1 MYLKEIEISGFKSFA
16 DKININLDNNIT
28 CVVGPN
34 GSGKSNIVDAVRWV
48 LGEQSVKSL
57 RGDGNMSD
65 VIFSGSKSRKPLN
78 VASVALTFD
87 NSDNYLNMPYNTVS
101 IKRRAYRSGESE
113 YFLNGEKCRLKDITE
128 LFLDTGV
135 SKSSFNIISQGE
147 ISRILSSSPVER
159 RFVVEEAAGI
169 LKYKTRREEALRKLD
184 KTINNISRVNDI
196 IGELEL
202 RVEPLREQSEKAKEY
217 LEVKDKLKDIEVSL
231 LVSEITE
238 MNTIYQ
244 DNKKKIDKLN
254 NEIVSINTLIS
265 NNNLEEVKVKSMEL
279 ERVINELN
287 SDLII
292 KTRQEEELNSKRSII
307 HERSKYDAKNIQVH
321 ENITMLKNNKLSLIN
336 DIKLIEKDISEI
348 VKNIDTTKTNMETL
362 LNALSDAKTRKDN
375 LNREYNI
382 KNKEYLENT
391 NHEVE
396 KSNDNVNK
404 LINDLQ
410 DIKAKKDNLNKEYS
424 IKKRE
429 YQENCNRINIIK
441 DNLENNLL
449 VNSNVKK
456 ILNNPRLTGVYDAFG
471 NILSTDLLYSKAL
484 EVIIGA
490 SKNFLIVD
498 NPDVAKEAIEFLKN
512 NKLGR
517 ATFFPL
523 SVIKPKGIDYDTIDS
538 IENESGYLGIMSDFV
553 KYDEKY
559 RNIVLN
565 QLGNII
571 VTKDIDSGNRLSKK
585 INNRY
590 KIVTLDGEVIH
601 VGGSITGGSINTNVS
616 PITLKNELA
625 DLIVNNNSLQ
635 AVCEELSR
643 NINNSNSNI
652 IAIEEDVYNTRSEY
666 AKFTE
671 IKTNLENNY
680 TLKKQELEKIKLEL
694 DNLGDL
700 EGNKLQKEEDKITE
714 EYYKAK
720 EERELLVKELNS
732 KRKEYE
738 KIKGDILNLEGDVRV
753 HNSELHSKE
762 KELKD
767 IEIQESRIDAKLD
780 NDLEILSSDYEITY
794 EKAREEYSLDI
805 PMDEA
810 RNLVNKYK
818 NKLKSIGM
826 VNILAIDEF
835 KEVNTRYEFLT
846 SQRDDLLHAKETLYS
861 IIDEMDEVMK
871 EDFGKTFNILKDEFK
886 KVFQMLFKGGDA
898 TLKLTDPTDL
908 LTTGIDVIASPPGKS
923 LKTINLLSGGE
934 KTLTAISL
942 LFAVLNIRKVPFC
955 IFDEIEAALDENN
968 VDIFGHYLDNYKNKT
983 QFLLITHKKRTME
996 YARTLYGITM
1006 QESGVSKLVS
1016 VKLEA

>member
-57 RGDGNMSD
+57 RGDGTMSD

-78 VASVALTFD
+78 VASVMLTFD

-202 RVEPLREQSEKAKEY
+202 RVEPLREQSEKAQEY

-231 LVSEITE
+231 LVSEITDI
-238 MNTIYQ
+238 NNVYQ
-244 DNKKKIDKLN
+244 ENKKKIEKLN

-265 NNNLEEVKVKSMEL
+265 NNKLEEVKVKSLEL
-279 ERVINELN
+279 EKEINELN
-287 SDLII
+287 NELII
-292 KTRQEEELNSKRSII
+292 KTRNEEELNSKRNIV
-307 HERSKYDAKNIQVH
+307 HERSKYDAKDIQVH
-321 ENITMLKNNKLSLIN
+321 ENISMLKNNKLSLSN
-336 DIKLIEKDISEI
+336 DIKLLEKDIEDMS
-348 VKNIDTTKTNMETL
+348 KNLEVAKKNMETL
-362 LNALSDAKTRKDN
+362 LNALSDAK
-375 LNREYNI
+375 I
-382 KNKEYLENT
+382 
-391 NHEVE
+391 
-396 KSNDNVNK
+396 
-404 LINDLQ
+404 
-410 DIKAKKDNLNKEYS
+410 KKDNLNKEYN
-424 IKKRE
+424 IKNKE
-429 YQENCNRINIIK
+429 LLENTNRINIIK

-456 ILNNPRLTGVYDAFG
+456 ILNNPRLTGVHDAFG
-471 NILSTDLLYSKAL
+471 NILSTESMYSKAL

-490 SKNFLIVD
+490 SKNFIIVD
-498 NPDVAKEAIEFLKN
+498 NSDVAKECIEFLKN

-517 ATFFPL
+517 ATFYPL
-523 SVIKPKGIDYDTIDS
+523 DVIKPKGIDYDTTDA
-538 IENESGYLGIMSDFV
+538 IENESGYLGILSDFV
-553 KYDEKY
+553 KYEDKY

-571 VTKDIDSGNRLSKK
+571 VTKDIDTGNRLSRI
-585 INNRY
+585 INNKY

-601 VGGSITGGSINTNVS
+601 VGGSITGGSINPTVS

-625 DLIVNNNSLQ
+625 DLIVSNNSLQ
-635 AVCEELSR
+635 TVCEELTR
-643 NINNSNSNI
+643 NITNQNSNI
-652 IAIEEDVYNTRSEY
+652 ISIEEDVYNTRSDY
-666 AKFTE
+666 TRFTE
-671 IKTNLENNY
+671 IKANLENNLE
-680 TLKKQELEKIKLEL
+680 LKKQELDNVNLEL
-694 DNLGDL
+694 NNLGDL
-700 EGNKLQKEEDKITE
+700 EGNKLVKEEEKITE

-720 EERELLVKELNS
+720 EERELLAKDINI
-732 KRKEYE
+732 KRKEYD
-738 KIKGDILNLEGDVRV
+738 KIKGEILNLEGDVKVYNNDLR
-753 HNSELHSKE
+753 NKE

-767 IEIQESRIDAKLD
+767 LEISQSRMDAKLD
-780 NDLEILSSDYEITY
+780 NNLEILSSDYEMTY
-794 EKAREEYSLDI
+794 EKAREEYSLDTPI
-805 PMDEA
+805 DEA
-810 RNLVNKYK
+810 RTLVNKYK
-818 NKLKSIGM
+818 NKIKSIGM

-835 KEVNTRYEFLT
+835 KEVNERYTFLT

-871 EDFGKTFNILKDEFK
+871 EDFGKTFELLKDEFK
-886 KVFQMLFKGGDA
+886 KVFQMLFKGGTA

-996 YARTLYGITM
+996 YAKTLYGITM

-1016 VKLEA
+1016 VKLEN

>member
-57 RGDGNMSD
+57 RGDGTMSD

-78 VASVALTFD
+78 VASVMLTFD

-101 IKRRAYRSGESE
+101 IKRRAYRTGESE

-202 RVEPLREQSEKAKEY
+202 RVEPLREQSKKAEEY
-217 LEVKDKLKDIEVSL
+217 LEFKDKLKDIEVSL
-231 LVSEITE
+231 LVEEITDI
-238 MNTIYQ
+238 NNKYQ
-244 DNKKKIDKLN
+244 ENKKKIEKLN
-254 NEIVSINTLIS
+254 NEIVSLNTLVS
-265 NNNLEEVKVKSMEL
+265 NNKLEEAKLKSLEL
-279 ERVINELN
+279 EKEINDLN
-287 SDLII
+287 NELII
-292 KTRQEEELNSKRSII
+292 KTKYEEELNSKKNIV
-307 HERSKYDAKNIQVH
+307 HERSKYDAKDIQVH
-321 ENITMLKNNKLSLIN
+321 ENISMLKNNKLSLSN
-336 DIKLIEKDISEI
+336 DIKLIEKDILDMT
-348 VKNIDTTKTNMETL
+348 KNIETTKKNMETL
-362 LNALSDAKTRKDN
+362 LNALSDAK
-375 LNREYNI
+375 I
-382 KNKEYLENT
+382 
-391 NHEVE
+391 
-396 KSNDNVNK
+396 
-404 LINDLQ
+404 
-410 DIKAKKDNLNKEYS
+410 KKDNLNKEYN
-424 IKKRE
+424 IKNKE
-429 YQENCNRINIIK
+429 FLENTNRINIIK

-471 NILSTDLLYSKAL
+471 NILSTDTIYSKAL

-490 SKNFLIVD
+490 SKNFIIVE
-498 NPDVAKEAIEFLKN
+498 NQEVAKECIEFLKN

-523 SVIKPKGIDYDTIDS
+523 NVIKPKGIDYDTTDT
-538 IENESGYLGIMSDFV
+538 IENESGYLGILSDFV
-553 KYDEKY
+553 KYDDKY

-571 VTKDIDSGNRLSKK
+571 VTKDIDTGNKLSKM
-585 INNRY
+585 INNKY
-590 KIVTLDGEVIH
+590 KIVTLDGEIIH
-601 VGGSITGGSINTNVS
+601 VGGSITGGSINPTVS

-635 AVCEELSR
+635 AVCEDLTR
-643 NINNSNSNI
+643 NINNQNSNI
-652 IAIEEDVYNTRSEY
+652 ISIEEDVYNTRSEY
-666 AKFTE
+666 TRFTE
-671 IKTNLENNY
+671 IKTNLDNNLE
-680 TLKKQELEKIKLEL
+680 LKKQELDKTNLEL

-700 EGNKLQKEEDKITE
+700 EGNKLVKEEEKITE
-714 EYYKAK
+714 EYYKAR
-720 EERELLVKELNS
+720 EERELLVKEINI
-732 KRKEYE
+732 KRKEYDKLKVE
-738 KIKGDILNLEGDVRV
+738 ILNLEGDVRLY
-753 HNSELHSKE
+753 NNDLRNKE

-767 IEIQESRIDAKLD
+767 LEIQESRMDAKLD
-780 NDLEILSSDYEITY
+780 NNLEILSSDYEMTY
-794 EKAREEYSLDI
+794 EKAREEYTLDTPI
-805 PMDEA
+805 DEA
-810 RNLVNKYK
+810 RSLVNKYK
-818 NKLKSIGM
+818 SKLKSIGM
-826 VNILAIDEF
+826 VNVLAIDEY

-846 SQRDDLLHAKETLYS
+846 GQRDDLLHAKETLYS

-871 EDFGKTFNILKDEFK
+871 EDFSKTFKLLQEEFK

-968 VDIFGHYLDNYKNKT
+968 VDIFGHYLDNYKDKT

-996 YARTLYGITM
+996 YAKTLYGITM

-1016 VKLEA
+1016 VKLEN

>member
-57 RGDGNMSD
+57 RGDGAMSD
-65 VIFSGSKSRKPLN
+65 VIFSGSKSRRPLN

-87 NSDNYLNMPYNTVS
+87 NSDNYLNMPYNTIS

-128 LFLDTGV
+128 LLLDTGV

-147 ISRILSSSPVER
+147 ISRILSSSPIER

-196 IGELEL
+196 IGELET
-202 RVEPLREQSEKAKEY
+202 RVEPLREQSKKAEEY
-217 LEVKDKLKDIEVSL
+217 LEVKDKLKEIEVSL
-231 LVSEITE
+231 LVEEITE
-238 MNTIYQ
+238 INNVYQ
-244 DNKKKIDKLN
+244 ENKKKIEKLN
-254 NEIVSINTLIS
+254 NEIIAINTELS
-265 NNNLEEVKVKSMEL
+265 NNKLEEVKVKSLDL
-279 ERVINELN
+279 ERIINDLN
-287 SDLII
+287 SELIN
-292 KTRQEEELNSKRSII
+292 KTKYEEELNSKRNII
-307 HERSKYDAKNIQVH
+307 HERSKYDANDLQVH
-321 ENITMLKNNKLSLIN
+321 ENITMLKNNKLSLNN
-336 DIKLIEKDISEI
+336 DIKLLEKDISDMSKNLEI
-348 VKNIDTTKTNMETL
+348 TKKNMETL
-362 LNALSDAKTRKDN
+362 LNALTDAK
-375 LNREYNI
+375 
-382 KNKEYLENT
+382 
-391 NHEVE
+391 V
-396 KSNDNVNK
+396 
-404 LINDLQ
+404 
-410 DIKAKKDNLNKEYS
+410 KKDNLNKEYS
-424 IKKRE
+424 VKNKE
-429 YQENCNRINIIK
+429 YLENTNRINIIK
-441 DNLENNLL
+441 DNLENNML

-456 ILNNPRLTGVYDAFG
+456 ILNNPRLTGINDAFG
-471 NILSTDLLYSKAL
+471 NILNTLPEYSKAL

-490 SKNFLIVD
+490 SKNFIIVD
-498 NPDVAKEAIEFLKN
+498 NEESAKEAINFLKN

-523 SVIKPKGIDYDTIDS
+523 NVIKPKGIDYETIS
-538 IENESGYLGIMSDFV
+538 ILEKEKDYLGVLSDFV

-571 VTKDIDSGNRLSKK
+571 VTNNIDNGNYLSKI

-590 KIVTLDGEVIH
+590 KIVTLDGDVIH
-601 VGGSITGGSINTNVS
+601 VGGSITGGSINPSVS
-616 PITLKNELA
+616 PISLKNELNE
-625 DLIVNNNSLQ
+625 LIVKNNSLQ
-635 AVCEELSR
+635 SVIEELNRS
-643 NINNSNSNI
+643 ITNSNNNI

-666 AKFTE
+666 TRYEE
-671 IKTNLENNY
+671 IKINLDNNLE
-680 TLKKQELEKIKLEL
+680 LKKQELSKIELEL
-694 DNLGDL
+694 NNLDDL
-700 EGNKLQKEEDKITE
+700 KENKLAKEEDKITE

-720 EERELLVKELNS
+720 EERELLVKELHN
-732 KRKEYE
+732 RQKEYE
-738 KIKGDILNLEGDVRV
+738 KVKGEILNLEGDVRV
-753 HNSELHSKE
+753 HNSIIRDKE
-762 KELKD
+762 KELKEL
-767 IEIQESRIDAKLD
+767 EISESRMDAKLD
-780 NDLEILSSDYEITY
+780 NNLEILSADYEITY
-794 EKAREEYSLDI
+794 EKAHEEYSLDI
-805 PMDEA
+805 DINEA
-810 RNLVNKYK
+810 RTMVNKYK

-835 KEVNTRYEFLT
+835 KEVNERYTFLT
-846 SQRDDLLHAKETLYS
+846 SQRDDLLNAKETLYS
-861 IIDEMDEVMK
+861 IIEEMDEVMK
-871 EDFGKTFNILKDEFK
+871 EDFSKTFELLKDEFK

-908 LTTGIDVIASPPGKS
+908 LTTGIDIIASPPGKS

-942 LFAVLNIRKVPFC
+942 LFAVLNIRKIPFC

-968 VDIFGHYLDNYKNKT
+968 VDVFGHYLDNYKNKT

-996 YARTLYGITM
+996 YAKTLYGITM

>member
-57 RGDGNMSD
+57 RGDGTMSD

-78 VASVALTFD
+78 VASVMLTFD

-202 RVEPLREQSEKAKEY
+202 RVEPLREQSEKAQEY

-238 MNTIYQ
+238 INNVYQ
-244 DNKKKIDKLN
+244 ENKKKIEKIN

-265 NNNLEEVKVKSMEL
+265 NNKLEEVKVKSLEL
-279 ERVINELN
+279 EKEINELN
-287 SDLII
+287 NELII
-292 KTRQEEELNSKRSII
+292 KTRHEEELNSKRNIV
-307 HERSKYDAKNIQVH
+307 HERSKYDAKDIQVH
-321 ENITMLKNNKLSLIN
+321 ENISMLKNNKLSLES
-336 DIKLIEKDISEI
+336 DIKLIEKDIADMT
-348 VKNIDTTKTNMETL
+348 KNIEVTKKNMETL
-362 LNALSDAKTRKDN
+362 LNTLSDAKIKKDN
-375 LNREYNI
+375 LNKEYNI

-391 NHEVE
+391 
-396 KSNDNVNK
+396 
-404 LINDLQ
+404 
-410 DIKAKKDNLNKEYS
+410 
-424 IKKRE
+424 
-429 YQENCNRINIIK
+429 NRINIIK

-456 ILNNPRLTGVYDAFG
+456 ILNNPRLTGVHDAFG
-471 NILSTDLLYSKAL
+471 NILSTDSVYSKAL

-490 SKNFLIVD
+490 SKNFIIVD
-498 NPDVAKEAIEFLKN
+498 TGEVAKECIEFLKN

-523 SVIKPKGIDYDTIDS
+523 DVIKPKGIDYDTTDS
-538 IENESGYLGIMSDFV
+538 IEHESGYLGILSDFV
-553 KYDEKY
+553 KYEDKY

-571 VTKDIDSGNRLSKK
+571 VTKDIDTGNRLSKL
-585 INNRY
+585 INNKY

-601 VGGSITGGSINTNVS
+601 VGGSITGGSINPTVS

-635 AVCEELSR
+635 TVCEELTR
-643 NINNSNSNI
+643 NINNQNTNI
-652 IAIEEDVYNTRSEY
+652 ISIEEDVYNTRSDY
-666 AKFTE
+666 TRFTE
-671 IKTNLENNY
+671 IKANLENNLE
-680 TLKKQELEKIKLEL
+680 LKKQELDKVNLEL
-694 DNLGDL
+694 NNLGDL
-700 EGNKLQKEEDKITE
+700 EGNKLVKEEEKITE
-714 EYYKAK
+714 EYYKAR
-720 EERELLVKELNS
+720 EERELLNKDINV

-753 HNSELHSKE
+753 YNSDLRNKE

-767 IEIQESRIDAKLD
+767 LEISQSRMDAKLD
-780 NDLEILSSDYEITY
+780 NNLEILSSDYEMTY
-794 EKAREEYSLDI
+794 EKAREEYSLDT

-810 RNLVNKYK
+810 RTLVNKYK
-818 NKLKSIGM
+818 NKIKSIGM

-835 KEVNTRYEFLT
+835 KEVNERYTFLT

-871 EDFGKTFNILKDEFK
+871 EDFGKTFKLLQEEFK

-968 VDIFGHYLDNYKNKT
+968 VDIFGHYLDNYKDKT

-996 YARTLYGITM
+996 YAKTLYGITM

-1016 VKLEA
+1016 VKLEN

>member
-16 DKININLDNNIT
+16 DKININLDNSIT

-57 RGDGNMSD
+57 RGDGTMSD

-78 VASVALTFD
+78 VASVMLTFD

-101 IKRRAYRSGESE
+101 IKRRAYRTGESE
-113 YFLNGEKCRLKDITE
+113 YFINGEKCRLKDITE

-147 ISRILSSSPVER
+147 ISRILSSSPIER

-196 IGELEL
+196 IGELEI
-202 RVEPLREQSEKAKEY
+202 RVEPLREQSKKAQEY

-231 LVSEITE
+231 LVYEITDI
-238 MNTIYQ
+238 NNVYQ
-244 DNKKKIDKLN
+244 ENKKKIEKLN

-265 NNNLEEVKVKSMEL
+265 NNKLEETKLKSLEL
-279 ERVINELN
+279 EKIINDLNNELVT
-287 SDLII
+287 
-292 KTRQEEELNSKRSII
+292 KTKQEEELNSKRNII
-307 HERSKYDAKNIQVH
+307 HERSKYDAKDMQVH
-321 ENITMLKNNKLSLIN
+321 ENITILKNNKLSLES
-336 DIKLIEKDISEI
+336 DLKLIEKDLHDT
-348 VKNIDTTKTNMETL
+348 NNNLQTTKKNMETL

-375 LNREYNI
+375 LNKEYSI

-391 NHEVE
+391 
-396 KSNDNVNK
+396 
-404 LINDLQ
+404 
-410 DIKAKKDNLNKEYS
+410 
-424 IKKRE
+424 
-429 YQENCNRINIIK
+429 NRINIIK

-456 ILNNPRLTGVYDAFG
+456 ILNNPRLTGVNDAFG
-471 NILSTDLLYSKAL
+471 NILSTESTYSKAL

-490 SKNFLIVD
+490 SKNFIIVD
-498 NPDVAKEAIEFLKN
+498 DENVAKDAIEFLKN

-523 SVIKPKGIDYDTIDS
+523 NVIKPKGIDYDTIDA
-538 IENESGYLGIMSDFV
+538 IESESGYLGILSDFV

-571 VTKDIDSGNRLSKK
+571 VTKDIDSGNRLSKLIK
-585 INNRY
+585 NRY

-601 VGGSITGGSINTNVS
+601 VGGSITGGSINPSVS

-625 DLIVNNNSLQ
+625 DLIVQNNSLQ
-635 AVCEELSR
+635 TVCEDLLR
-643 NINNSNSNI
+643 NINNHNSNI
-652 IAIEEDVYNTRSEY
+652 ISIEEDVYNTRSEY
-666 AKFTE
+666 TRYEE
-671 IKTNLENNY
+671 IKANLETNLEN
-680 TLKKQELEKIKLEL
+680 KKAELEKVTQEL
-694 DNLGDL
+694 NNLDDL
-700 EGNKLQKEEDKITE
+700 GSNKLLKEEEKITE
-714 EYYKAK
+714 EYYHAK
-720 EERELLVKELNS
+720 EERELLVKELNV
-732 KRKEYE
+732 KKKEYE
-738 KIKGDILNLEGDVRV
+738 KIKGEILNLEGDVRV
-753 HNSELHSKE
+753 QNNDLRLKE

-767 IEIQESRIDAKLD
+767 LEISQSRMDGKLD
-780 NDLEILSSDYEITY
+780 NNLEILSTDYEMTY
-794 EKAREEYSLDI
+794 EKAKEEYSLDI
-805 PMDEA
+805 DVKEA
-810 RNLVNKYK
+810 RSLVNKYK

-846 SQRDDLLHAKETLYS
+846 GQRDDLLHAKETLYS

-886 KVFQMLFKGGDA
+886 NVFQMLFKGGDA

-968 VDIFGHYLDNYKNKT
+968 VDVFGHYLDNYKNKT

-996 YARTLYGITM
+996 YAKTLYGITM

-1016 VKLEA
+1016 VKLES

>member
-1 MYLKEIEISGFKSFA
+1 MYLKEIEIAGFKSFA

-78 VASVALTFD
+78 VASVSLTFD

-101 IKRRAYRSGESE
+101 IKRRSYRSGESE
-113 YFLNGEKCRLKDITE
+113 YFINGEKCRLKDITE
-128 LFLDTGV
+128 LLLDTGV
-135 SKSSFNIISQGE
+135 GKSSFNIISQGE
-147 ISRILSSSPVER
+147 ISRILSSSPIER

-196 IGELEL
+196 IGELEG

-217 LEVKDKLKDIEVSL
+217 LEVKDKLKEVEVGL
-231 LVSEITE
+231 LVEEITE
-238 MNTIYQ
+238 INNVYQ
-244 DNKKKIDKLN
+244 ENKRKIEKLN
-254 NEIVSINTLIS
+254 NEIISLNTEIS
-265 NNNLEEVKVKSMEL
+265 NNRLEEVKVKSLEIEKEITEL
-279 ERVINELN
+279 NNELV
-287 SDLII
+287 L
-292 KTRQEEELNSKRSII
+292 KTKAEEELNSKKNII
-307 HERSKYDAKNIQVH
+307 HERSKYDAKDIQVH
-321 ENITMLKNNKLSLIN
+321 ENITMLKNSKLSLSN
-336 DIKLIEKDISEI
+336 DIKLIEKDISDMS
-348 VKNIDTTKTNMETL
+348 KNLETTKKNMETL
-362 LNALSDAKTRKDN
+362 LNTLSDAKIKKDN
-375 LNREYNI
+375 LNKEYNI
-382 KNKEYLENT
+382 KNKEYLEKT
-391 NHEVE
+391 
-396 KSNDNVNK
+396 
-404 LINDLQ
+404 
-410 DIKAKKDNLNKEYS
+410 
-424 IKKRE
+424 
-429 YQENCNRINIIK
+429 NRINIIK

-456 ILNNPRLTGVYDAFG
+456 ILNNPRLTGIHDAFG
-471 NILSTDLLYSKAL
+471 NILNTESMYSKAL
-484 EVIIGA
+484 EVAIGG
-490 SKNFLIVD
+490 SKNFIIVD
-498 NPDVAKEAIEFLKN
+498 DSDSAKEAIDFLKN

-517 ATFFPL
+517 ATFYPL
-523 SVIKPKGIDYDTIDS
+523 DVIKPKGIDFDTTDTI
-538 IENESGYLGIMSDFV
+538 ENYSGYLGILSDFV
-553 KYDEKY
+553 KYEDKY

-571 VTKDIDSGNRLSKK
+571 VARDIDSGNRISKL

-601 VGGSITGGSINTNVS
+601 VGGSITGGSINPTVS

-625 DLIVNNNSLQ
+625 GLIVENNSLQ
-635 AVCEELSR
+635 IVCEDLTRS
-643 NINNSNSNI
+643 INNQNSNI
-652 IAIEEDVYNTRSEY
+652 IALEEDVYNTRSEY
-666 AKFTE
+666 TRFTE
-671 IKTNLENNY
+671 IKANLENNLL
-680 TLKKQELEKIKLEL
+680 LKREEFDKVCLEL
-694 DNLGDL
+694 DNLDDL
-700 EGNKLQKEEDKITE
+700 ENNKLQKEEEKITE
-714 EYYKAK
+714 EYYKAR
-720 EERELLVKELNS
+720 EERELLVKELS
-732 KRKEYE
+732 AKQKEYE
-738 KIKGDILNLEGDVRV
+738 KIKGEILNLEGDAKVQ
-753 HNSELHSKE
+753 NNELRNKE

-767 IEIQESRIDAKLD
+767 IEISQSRMDGKLD
-780 NDLEILSSDYEITY
+780 NDLEILNTDYELTY

-805 PMDEA
+805 DINEA

-818 NKLKSIGM
+818 SKLKSIGM

-835 KEVNTRYEFLT
+835 KEVNERYEFLT
-846 SQRDDLLHAKETLYS
+846 NQRNDLLNAKETLYS

-871 EDFGKTFNILKDEFK
+871 EDFGKTFKLLQDEFK

-908 LTTGIDVIASPPGKS
+908 LTTGIDIIASPPGKS

-996 YARTLYGITM
+996 YAKTLYGITM